1 MGNLNVGIIGESPSW
16 NSGSV
21 SHCFNTI
28 HGSTPLHSKY
38 KFMETQMLQQKKSLM
53 QKVPDI
59 QTALRAV
66 DFLIQ
71 KKVNFASILCLAFPC
86 LFIDPGI
93 ASLQQCIFIL
103 FFAGGQRIIPEP
115 V

>member
-1 MGNLNVGIIGESPSW
+1 MLEFWLCLSLLQN
-16 NSGSV
+16 NSR
-21 SHCFNTI
+21 FN
-28 HGSTPLHSKY
+28 PLRSKY

-71 KKVNFASILCLAFPC
+71 KKVNFASILCRAFPC

-93 ASLQQCIFIL
+93 ASRQQCIL